1 MCFMVIQQ
9 ALQDKAVKQRESL
22 VNEVAILR
30 GELQQVREDRDR
42 QLSEVQAL
50 TADLAKYKESTGK
63 SVAELDNL
71 TIKSNALEVSCITFI
86 F

>member
-1 MCFMVIQQ
+1 M
-9 ALQDKAVKQRESL
+9 KE
-22 VNEVAILR
+22 VNCLR

-42 QLSEVQAL
+42 LHSQVQLL
-50 TADLAKYKESTGK
+50 TIEIEKYKESTGK

-71 TIKSNALEVSCITFI
+71 MIKSNALEVCAVLLLFFFLLCLIHLFLC